1 MDVIGGRM
9 IFNTKVRYG
18 LAVVFTLANKTAY
31 VSIQS
36 IASELGLSKTY
47 LEQVFTLL
55 KNNQIV
61 ESIKG
66 PLGGYRLLNLNDLDV
81 YTVFK
86 ALDPD
91 LIAYEEES
99 ALLTPHLN
107 THLSETIYRPL
118 HETMIVQLKQLKIK
132 DLMLKDD
139 DPMYFI

>member
-1 MDVIGGRM
+1 M

-18 LAVVFTLANKTAY
+18 LAVVFTLANKTSY
-31 VSIQS
+31 ISIQS
-36 IASELGLSKTY
+36 IATELGLSKTY

-66 PLGGYRLLNLNDLDV
+66 PQGGYRLLNLNDLDV

-99 ALLTPHLN
+99 AFIDKHFIKHLN
-107 THLSETIYRPL
+107 DAIYHPL

-132 DLMLKDD
+132 DLLLKQD

>member
-18 LAVVFTLANKTAY
+18 LAVVITLANKTAF

-66 PLGGYRLLNLNDLDV
+66 PQGGYRLLNLDTLDV

-99 ALLTPHLN
+99 AFVDKHFSKHLN
-107 THLSETIYRPL
+107 DAIYHPL

-132 DLMLKDD
+132 DLLIKDD

>member
-1 MDVIGGRM
+1 M

-18 LAVVFTLANKTAY
+18 LAVVFALADKPTY

-61 ESIKG
+61 DSIKG
-66 PLGGYRLLNLNDLDV
+66 PQGGYRLLNLEKLDV
-81 YTVFK
+81 HTVFK

-91 LIAYEEES
+91 LIAYEDES
-99 ALLTPHLN
+99 ALLDVHLN
-107 THLSETIYRPL
+107 KHLSDQIYRPL
-118 HETMIVQLKQLKIK
+118 HESMIEHLKQLKIK
-132 DLMLKDD
+132 DLALKQN

>member
-66 PLGGYRLLNLNDLDV
+66 PQGGYRLLNLDTLDV
-81 YTVFK
+81 YTLFK

-132 DLMLKDD
+132 DLLLKQD

>member
-1 MDVIGGRM
+1 M

-18 LAVVFTLANKTAY
+18 LAVVFALASKKSY

-36 IASELGLSKTY
+36 IALELGLSKTY

-55 KNNQIV
+55 RNNQIV

-66 PLGGYRLLNLNDLDV
+66 PQGGYRLLLIDELDI

-91 LIAYEEES
+91 LVAYEEES
-99 ALLTPHLN
+99 ALLDPHLN
-107 THLSETIYRPL
+107 KHLSDSIYRPL
-118 HETMIVQLKQLKIK
+118 HETMIEHLKQLKIK
-132 DLMLKDD
+132 DLLLNKD

>member
-1 MDVIGGRM
+1 M

-18 LAVVFTLANKTAY
+18 LAVVFTLANKTSY
-31 VSIQS
+31 ISIQS

-66 PLGGYRLLNLNDLDV
+66 PQGGYRLLNLNDLDV

-99 ALLTPHLN
+99 ALLMPYLN

-118 HETMIVQLKQLKIK
+118 HETMIVQLKQLQIK
-132 DLMLKDD
+132 DLLLK
-139 DPMYFI
+139 

>member
-1 MDVIGGRM
+1 M

-18 LAVVFTLANKTAY
+18 LAVVFALASKTSY

-36 IASELGLSKTY
+36 IALELGLSKTY

-55 KNNQIV
+55 RNNQIV

-66 PLGGYRLLNLNDLDV
+66 PQGGYRLLHIDELDIF
-81 YTVFK
+81 TVFK

-91 LIAYEEES
+91 LVAYEEES
-99 ALLTPHLN
+99 ALLDPHLN
-107 THLSETIYRPL
+107 KHLSDSIYRPL
-118 HETMIVQLKQLKIK
+118 HETMIEHLKQLKIK
-132 DLMLKDD
+132 DLLLNKD

>member
-1 MDVIGGRM
+1 MDVIGGTM

-18 LAVVFTLANKTAY
+18 LAVVFALANKANY
-31 VSIQS
+31 VSIQT

-66 PLGGYRLLNLNDLDV
+66 PQGGYRLIGLNQLDV

-91 LIAYEEES
+91 LIAYEDEL
-99 ALLTPHLN
+99 ALSDKHLN
-107 THLSETIYRPL
+107 LLISTSIYRPL
-118 HETMIVQLKQLKIK
+118 HETMIEHLKQLKIK
-132 DLMLKDD
+132 ELLLKHD

>member
-1 MDVIGGRM
+1 MDVIGETM

-18 LAVVFTLANKTAY
+18 LAVVFALANKTSF

-61 ESIKG
+61 DSIKG
-66 PLGGYRLLNLNDLDV
+66 PQGGYRLLNLDGLDV
-81 YTVFK
+81 YSVFK

-91 LIAYEEES
+91 LIAYEDET
-99 ALLTPHLN
+99 ALLDEHLN
-107 THLSETIYRPL
+107 KHISDLIYHPL
-118 HETMIVQLKQLKIK
+118 HDVKIGRAHV
-132 DLMLKDD
+132 
-139 DPMYFI
+139 

>member
-1 MDVIGGRM
+1 M

-18 LAVVFTLANKTAY
+18 LAVVFALADKPTY

-61 ESIKG
+61 DSIKG
-66 PLGGYRLLNLNDLDV
+66 PQGGYRLLNLEELDV
-81 YTVFK
+81 HTVFK

-91 LIAYEEES
+91 LIAYEDES
-99 ALLTPHLN
+99 ALLDVHLN
-107 THLSETIYRPL
+107 KHLSDQIYRPL
-118 HETMIVQLKQLKIK
+118 HESMIEHLKQLKIK
-132 DLMLKDD
+132 DLALKQN

>member
-66 PLGGYRLLNLNDLDV
+66 PQGGYRLLNLNDLDV

-99 ALLTPHLN
+99 ALLMPYLN

-132 DLMLKDD
+132 DLLLKQD

>member
-1 MDVIGGRM
+1 M

-18 LAVVFTLANKTAY
+18 LAVVFTLANKTSFI
-31 VSIQS
+31 SIQS
-36 IASELGLSKTY
+36 IATELGLSKTY

-66 PLGGYRLLNLNDLDV
+66 PQGGYRLLNLNDLDV

-99 ALLTPHLN
+99 ALLMPYLN

-132 DLMLKDD
+132 DLLLKQD

>member
-1 MDVIGGRM
+1 M
-9 IFNTKVRYG
+9 IFNTKIRYG

-66 PLGGYRLLNLNDLDV
+66 SQGGYRLLNLSTLDV

-91 LIAYEEES
+91 LIAYEEET
-99 ALLTPHLN
+99 AFVDR
-107 THLSETIYRPL
+107 HLSRHLSNAIYHPL
-118 HETMIVQLKQLKIK
+118 HETMIDHLKQLQIK
-132 DLMLKDD
+132 DLLLKQD